1 MRETTRVHSRMR
13 AVRSS
18 GGLGQIG
25 FFRLSLLSQ
34 FTCGPAYSIIAV
46 SSTRNYGTRRVHR
59 DAVSALSVNKTTIK
73 RLGAVYIGALQ
84 CMFYG
89 IEDM

>member
-25 FFRLSLLSQ
+25 FFRLSFYLNLHAALHTQLLQSPPHETTGPDEYIETLYLLS
-34 FTCGPAYSIIAV
+34 P
-46 SSTRNYGTRRVHR
+46 
-59 DAVSALSVNKTTIK
+59 LIK
-73 RLGAVYIGALQ
+73 RPLN
-84 CMFYG
+84 
-89 IEDM
+89 D